1 MTEKNRPDPW
11 GLRQCS
17 IEGSMGGISCN
28 YIPILE
34 VVSERPSAVRLMGSP
49 EGTIL
54 VVLEPRHIWTMC
66 HYPFSQQLGF
76 QSWKG
81 QIRAQQTDLFG
92 AISL

>member
-1 MTEKNRPDPW
+1 MIEKNRPDHW
-11 GLRQCS
+11 GLRQCG

-54 VVLEPRHIWTMC
+54 VVLEPRRIRT
-66 HYPFSQQLGF
+66 YVSLPVFTAIRFSILE
-76 QSWKG
+76 
-81 QIRAQQTDLFG
+81 G
-92 AISL
+92 ANKSPTN